1 MSEEQLD
8 QVVRMLTKRL
18 NNKFMAEDIKTTDE
32 TSETSAETKT
42 ATPAAAAATV
52 KRKKGAKVKVTK
64 GKVYVQSTY
73 NNTIVTIT
81 DVSGNVISWG
91 SAGLVGFKGSKKST
105 PYAAQKTMEDT
116 IQRVKDRGLQEVDVL
131 VKGIGSGR
139 ESAVRALQSSGLTVL
154 SIKDHTPIPH
164 GGVRPKKVRRV

>member
-1 MSEEQLD
+1 MVEDTSKKIEQ
-8 QVVRMLTKRL
+8 
-18 NNKFMAEDIKTTDE
+18 AE
-32 TSETSAETKT
+32 SADST
-42 ATPAAAAATV
+42 AAKSAKAAAAAP
-52 KRKKGAKVKVTK
+52 KRKKIAKVKVTR

-73 NNTIVTIT
+73 NNTIITIT
-81 DVSGNVISWG
+81 DTLGNVISWG

-105 PYAAQKTMEDT
+105 PYAAQKTMEDV
-116 IQRVKDRGLQEVDVL
+116 IQRVRERGLQEVDIL

-154 SIKDHTPIPH
+154 SIKDQTPIPH